1 MRLAAPFILFTLA
14 CALPA
19 GCAEG
24 TTLAGD
30 VPIVEMVRPDVP
42 GDPAVEPAV
51 DVPADTQPDS
61 AGCAQ
66 TISAFV
72 AYEQE
77 AYYYDDGIDMAWLYL
92 APDADIEAGAFDYIA
107 IELWP
112 SYGGPSSPG
121 TYTFTDANYS
131 TCGLCG
137 LYESGCVYDGVSTTC
152 GKTYLLTGGTLTLSQ
167 LGMVGGSFSGSAV
180 SLRGTEVTIDPSTYV
195 STPVAGAGALCIGS
209 AAISASVVEYPVE

>member
-1 MRLAAPFILFTLA
+1 MRLAATSIIFTLA

-30 VPIVEMVRPDVP
+30 VPLVEMVRPDVP
-42 GDPAVEPAV
+42 GDPDVEATA
-51 DVPADTQPDS
+51 DVPPDTAPDV

-66 TISAFV
+66 TIPTFV

-77 AYYYDDGIDMAWLYL
+77 AYYYDDGVDTAWLYL

-107 IELWP
+107 LELWP

-121 TYTFTDANYS
+121 TYPFTDANYS

-152 GKTYLLTGGTLTLSQ
+152 AKTYLLTGGTLTLSQ
-167 LGMVGGSFSGSAV
+167 LGTVGGSFSGSAA

-195 STPVAGAGALCIGS
+195 STPVTGAGTLCINS
-209 AAISASVVEYPVE
+209 APISASVVEYPVE